1 MYIYDYNLQFFF
13 SYRNYLFGQNF
24 KILIQ
29 TYRTLFKFSLLN
41 AQTEHNIISALLGP
55 SANTVWRACPV
66 FQNVRWRFFVVND
79 TFNQCITKP
88 SIFALRAC
96 FTETLSIWL
105 CQCSA
110 LQEKQNQ
117 NKNSDN
123 FRQKRKSPEK
133 IKAICTTKSSFLN
146 RRIKK
151 KESWIEYR

>member
-1 MYIYDYNLQFFF
+1 MYIYDYNLQFFSPIEIIFLDKTLKFLYKLIALF
-13 SYRNYLFGQNF
+13 SNF
-24 KILIQ
+24 HYSMLKLNI
-29 TYRTLFKFSLLN
+29 TSSLRC
-41 AQTEHNIISALLGP
+41 SGP
-55 SANTVWRACPV
+55 SANSVWRACPV

-79 TFNQCITKP
+79 TFHQGITKP
-88 SIFALRAC
+88 SIFALRASC

-133 IKAICTTKSSFLN
+133 IKAICTTKSSF
-146 RRIKK
+146 
-151 KESWIEYR
+151 